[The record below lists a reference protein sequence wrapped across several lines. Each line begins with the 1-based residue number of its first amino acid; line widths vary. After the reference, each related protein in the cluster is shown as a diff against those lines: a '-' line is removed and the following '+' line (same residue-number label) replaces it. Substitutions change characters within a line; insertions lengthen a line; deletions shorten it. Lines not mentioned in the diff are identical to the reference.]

1 MVDITVLTYNFT
13 PDFSKYITIM
23 SKLNLILRLL
33 ISLILVVSIAGCA
46 GSKTHESTG
55 EYLDDSAITTKVK
68 SSILGDSKLKVF
80 QISVQTFKGIVQL
93 SGFVNSSEVSARATE
108 LTRTVKGV
116 KMVNN
121 SLIVK

>member
-1 MVDITVLTYNFT
+1 
-13 PDFSKYITIM
+13 M

-33 ISLILVVSIAGCA
+33 ISLVLVVSVAGCA
-46 GSKTHESTG
+46 GGKTSESTG
-55 EYLDDSAITTKVK
+55 EYIDDSAITTKVK
-68 SSILGDSKLKVF
+68 TTILGDSKLKVS
-80 QISVQTFKGIVQL
+80 QISVKTFKGTVQL
-93 SGFVNSSEVSARATE
+93 SGFVDSSEMAARAAE

>member
-1 MVDITVLTYNFT
+1 
-13 PDFSKYITIM
+13 M
-23 SKLNLILRLL
+23 SKLNLILRIL

>member
-1 MVDITVLTYNFT
+1 
-13 PDFSKYITIM
+13 M
-23 SKLNLILRLL
+23 SKLNLILRIL
-33 ISLILVVSIAGCA
+33 ISLILAVSIAGCA
-46 GSKTHESTG
+46 GGKTHESTG

>member
-1 MVDITVLTYNFT
+1 
-13 PDFSKYITIM
+13 M

-33 ISLILVVSIAGCA
+33 ISLVLVVSIGGCA
-46 GSKTHESTG
+46 GGRTYESTG

-68 SSILGDSKLKVF
+68 STILVDSKLRFF
-80 QISVQTFKGIVQL
+80 QISVKTFKGIVQL
-93 SGFVNSSEVSARATE
+93 SGFVDSSGMATRAAEVARTM
-108 LTRTVKGV
+108 KGV

>member
-1 MVDITVLTYNFT
+1 
-13 PDFSKYITIM
+13 M
-23 SKLNLILRLL
+23 SKLNLILRIL

-46 GSKTHESTG
+46 GGKTHESTG